1 MIGGPNIRKVRGL
14 SSLERMIDVRCHGT
28 VSVRAMSRARVRVR
42 VRVRVGFKFMSP
54 RPLPLKSVDNRL
66 HKCMAKR
73 NE

>member
-1 MIGGPNIRKVRGL
+1 MIGGSNIRKVTGL

-28 VSVRAMSRARVRVR
+28 VSVRAMSRARVR

>member
-1 MIGGPNIRKVRGL
+1 MIGGSNIRNVTGL

-28 VSVRAMSRARVRVR
+28 VSVRAMSRARVR